1 MASLRTIKKD
11 VDYLVDEVMGD
22 CYMSLYFNRKNNK
35 QAEIVSIMEAAAD
48 LRNDLF
54 QKINNPAEK
63 HNKRL
68 VKKHYAQVRQEL
80 LDGVDSLFEK
90 LSGLCAAE

>member
-11 VDYLVDEVMGD
+11 VDYLVNEVVGD
-22 CYMSLYFNRKNNK
+22 CYMSLYFNRNRN
-35 QAEIVSIMEAAAD
+35 QADVVTIMEEAVD

-68 VKKHYAQVRQEL
+68 VKKHYAQIRKEL
-80 LDGVDSLFEK
+80 LDGIDSLFEK
-90 LSGLCAAE
+90 LSGICSAE

>member
-11 VDYLVDEVMGD
+11 VDFIVNEVVGD
-22 CYMSLYFNRKNNK
+22 CYVSLYFNRSK
-35 QAEIVSIMEAAAD
+35 QAEIVTIMEGAID

-68 VKKHYAQVRQEL
+68 VKKHYIQVRQEL
-80 LDGVDSLFEK
+80 ANGIDSLFEK
-90 LSGLCAAE
+90 LSSVCAAE